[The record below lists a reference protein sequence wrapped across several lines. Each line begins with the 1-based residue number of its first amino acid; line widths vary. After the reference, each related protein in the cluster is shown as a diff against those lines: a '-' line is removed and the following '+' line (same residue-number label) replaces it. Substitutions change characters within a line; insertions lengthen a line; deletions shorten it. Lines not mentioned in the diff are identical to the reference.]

1 MSFLGIIVAVTV
13 VAGLLAAVAAASPE
27 SDSADAQKNQAL
39 VKSGPMTPE
48 KAKLLGKTNIDF
60 GPNCDTTTQRVK
72 IPSVYAPP
80 CVQPFTG
87 KNGGAT
93 SQGVTGDEIKIVV
106 YTGDP
111 TKDPLLAGQIRAAG
125 ASLDVGPI
133 RDTWQGY
140 VDIYNKIFEMYG
152 RKISVEFYLA
162 TGPGSDTTAAK
173 ADAIA
178 IAEKKPFAVLGGP
191 AQSTTVFADEL
202 AHRGVLCLGT
212 CALAMPEK
220 ITDANK
226 PYVITD
232 TLSPEQSAQLTAEF
246 VGKQAGKGKAQYAG
260 DDATKNKKRVYGIV
274 HYDTPDGQYQ
284 GLFDTLKSSLKKYG
298 ITPKADQSF
307 FLDLSRAQENA
318 RTIVTKMKDAGVTTV
333 IYTGDP
339 LTPGAVTKEA
349 TAQDFHP
356 EWIVGPT
363 VLADTSI
370 FARTFD
376 QEQWA
381 HAFGVALVPGRTTET
396 INASYYLYNWFH
408 GTPPPNNTYGVISP
422 SVAEF
427 ARGVMLAGPKLTADT
442 FRDGLFRYPPS
453 GGDAINPKQSW
464 GKHGFWPGTD
474 YYGSDDAGMLWWDPS
489 AVGEDEIHHVGNG
502 LYRYADGA
510 KRYTRGKFP
519 AKGQGGLF
527 DTASSVTIFDQIPP
541 TAPRPD
547 YPSPATG

>member
-1 MSFLGIIVAVTV
+1 MAKHPARRSRVARRSLSFVGIIVVVIV

-27 SDSADAQKNQAL
+27 SDAADAQKNQAL

-93 SQGVTGDEIKIVV
+93 SEGVTDNEIKIVV

-140 VDIYNKIFEMYG
+140 VDIYNKLFEMYG

-220 ITDANK
+220 ITEQNK

-246 VGKQAGKGKAQYAG
+246 IGKQAGKGKAQYAG
-260 DDATKNKKRVYGIV
+260 DDATKNKKRVYGVV
-274 HYDTPDGQYQ
+274 HYDTPDGAP
-284 GLFDTLKSSLKKYG
+284 SS
-298 ITPKADQSF
+298 
-307 FLDLSRAQENA
+307 R
-318 RTIVTKMKDAGVTTV
+318 R
-333 IYTGDP
+333 
-339 LTPGAVTKEA
+339 
-349 TAQDFHP
+349 
-356 EWIVGPT
+356 
-363 VLADTSI
+363 
-370 FARTFD
+370 
-376 QEQWA
+376 
-381 HAFGVALVPGRTTET
+381 
-396 INASYYLYNWFH
+396 
-408 GTPPPNNTYGVISP
+408 
-422 SVAEF
+422 
-427 ARGVMLAGPKLTADT
+427 
-442 FRDGLFRYPPS
+442 
-453 GGDAINPKQSW
+453 
-464 GKHGFWPGTD
+464 
-474 YYGSDDAGMLWWDPS
+474 
-489 AVGEDEIHHVGNG
+489 
-502 LYRYADGA
+502 
-510 KRYTRGKFP
+510 
-519 AKGQGGLF
+519 
-527 DTASSVTIFDQIPP
+527 
-541 TAPRPD
+541 
-547 YPSPATG
+547 